1 MKFRCIPNPNVILE
15 VNNQHDI
22 EQMLLHP
29 EYEKVE
35 EEEEPKQEVKRVGR
49 PKKTNTGEE

>member
-22 EQMLLHP
+22 EQMLLHS

>member
-1 MKFRCIPNPNVILE
+1 MKFRCIPNPNAILE
-15 VNNQHDI
+15 VNNQYDI

-35 EEEEPKQEVKRVGR
+35 EEPKQEVKKTGR

>member
-22 EQMLLHP
+22 EQMLLHS
-29 EYEKVE
+29 EYEKV
-35 EEEEPKQEVKRVGR
+35 EEEPKQEVKRVGR
-49 PKKTNTGEE
+49 PKKADTGEE